1 MEAARLGGPAL
12 AGDIALARRV
22 LADQNDRET
31 GPHTARDQRAR
42 FFADVDERLVGDRC
56 AVKHEGGFGHQS
68 SSRKLGPHALL
79 RPEDKARFMARL
91 LSRFEHPH
99 ARLLEQI
106 AGETVGITVAGP
118 WFKTEEWRAGSRPQ
132 PHVLKVLI
140 FHRDRS
146 PRGVDKGERPARAIE
161 EA

>member
-12 AGDIALARRV
+12 AGDIALARRI

-31 GPHTARDQRAR
+31 RPHTDRDQSAR
-42 FFADVDERLVGDRC
+42 LFGDVDERFVGDRR
-56 AVKHEGGFGHQS
+56 AIKHEGGFGHQS
-68 SSRKLGPHALL
+68 SSRGLGRRALL

-99 ARLLEQI
+99 ARLLEQV
-106 AGETVGITVAGP
+106 ASETVGIAVAGP

-132 PHVLKVLI
+132 PH
-140 FHRDRS
+140 
-146 PRGVDKGERPARAIE
+146 
-161 EA
+161 